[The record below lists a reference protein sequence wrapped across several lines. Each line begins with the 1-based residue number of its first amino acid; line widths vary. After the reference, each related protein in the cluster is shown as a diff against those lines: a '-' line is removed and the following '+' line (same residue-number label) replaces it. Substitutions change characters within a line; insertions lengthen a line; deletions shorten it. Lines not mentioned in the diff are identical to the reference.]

1 MTVAVTQLIECKESD
16 LYKKK
21 KKKKEQFSA
30 LSDCMILIFPNW
42 YAGMVYKSALSTTV
56 IAQY

>member
-21 KKKKEQFSA
+21 KKKKRT
-30 LSDCMILIFPNW
+30 
-42 YAGMVYKSALSTTV
+42 VLSTVRLYDTD
-56 IAQY
+56 IS